1 MLYKNKGVELWLQN
15 HNSEP
20 TDFWKFKY
28 TDIEFHTECAQVQEH
43 AGLEQTCGKP
53 A

>member
-1 MLYKNKGVELWLQN
+1 MGWNYGCYGN

-28 TDIEFHTECAQVQEH
+28 TDTEIHTEYCIGTGTCT
-43 AGLEQTCGKP
+43 GLEANMWQMT
-53 A
+53 